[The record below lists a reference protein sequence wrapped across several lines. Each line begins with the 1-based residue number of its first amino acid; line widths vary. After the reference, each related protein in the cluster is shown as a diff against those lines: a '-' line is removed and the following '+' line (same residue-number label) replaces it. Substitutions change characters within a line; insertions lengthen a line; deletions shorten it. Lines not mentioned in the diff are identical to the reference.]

1 MATKKLDK
9 EHVEAI
15 AELRANFR
23 KNSNILGALAIDEH
37 LMTSQLEQ
45 LKQVRE
51 EKLAEFE
58 NLRKQETELVE
69 TLKEKYGEGEINIVD
84 GTFTPSLT
92 SLSAE

>member
-15 AELRANFR
+15 SELRANFS

-84 GTFTPSLT
+84 GTFTP
-92 SLSAE
+92 AE

>member
-15 AELRANFR
+15 SELRANFS
-23 KNSNILGALAIDEH
+23 KNANILGALAIDEH
-37 LMTSQLEQ
+37 LMNSQLAQ

-58 NLRKQETELVE
+58 ELRKQESELVE
-69 TLKEKYGEGEINIVD
+69 TLKEKYGEGEINIQE
-84 GTFTPSLT
+84 GTFTP
-92 SLSAE
+92 AE

>member
-1 MATKKLDK
+1 
-9 EHVEAI
+9 
-15 AELRANFR
+15 
-23 KNSNILGALAIDEH
+23 
-37 LMTSQLEQ
+37 MTSQLEQ

-58 NLRKQETELVE
+58 ELRKQETELLE

>member
-15 AELRANFR
+15 AELRANFS

-58 NLRKQETELVE
+58 ELRKQETELLE

>member
-92 SLSAE
+92 SLSSE

>member
-15 AELRANFR
+15 AELRANFS